1 MAGDASLLKEN
12 KRVWTNTQVETAHIV
27 ILTIQLAKVVGKKR
41 KILINWRS
49 INS

>member
-12 KRVWTNTQVETAHIV
+12 KRVWTNTQVETAHVV
-27 ILTIQLAKVVGKKR
+27 ILTIQLAKVVKKGKLR
-41 KILINWRS
+41 INWRS